1 VTTCKDCGDAIHEEV
16 ERALDGT
23 HAVVWAG
30 AVSESW
36 ICPVTGNEHSPG
48 EPAIR
53 TIILRP
59 GEDHWVRVVML
70 SGDDRQRPV
79 ARVGIISTDEGIV
92 LDLWPDDD
100 LADDV
105 AASTYAFDEDLIPDR

>member
-1 VTTCKDCGDAIHEEV
+1 MTTCKDCGDAIREEV

-23 HAVVWAG
+23 HAVVWSG
-30 AVSESW
+30 AASESW

-48 EPAIR
+48 EPAMR

-70 SGDDRQRPV
+70 GPEPRPV
-79 ARVGIISTDEGIV
+79 VRVGIIPTDEGV
-92 LDLWPDDD
+92 VVDLWPDDD

-105 AASTYAFDEDLIPDR
+105 AASTYAFDIDLAVRA